1 MSKKSYTDKY
11 RGENIIVSP
20 DNLVV
25 KVNDGE
31 IAVYPDVLYR
41 MKIDG
46 FLISRERDEE
56 DHLKVIGK
64 TEDGDIYISE
74 LTDDEMTDEEFDEY
88 YIRKD
93 IPEEDRFENN
103 IDTSGD
109 FESGFNKNLT
119 SY

>member
-1 MSKKSYTDKY
+1 MSKKSYTNKY
-11 RGENIIVSP
+11 TKNIIASP
-20 DNLVV
+20 DELVV
-25 KVNDGE
+25 KVNNGE
-31 IAVYPDVLYR
+31 IPVYPGVFYR
-41 MKIDG
+41 MKKDG
-46 FLISRERDEE
+46 FLVSWERDEE
-56 DHLKVIGK
+56 DSFKVIGK
-64 TEDGDIYISE
+64 TGDDDIYVSE